1 MGGVGTPRRTLVK
14 VCGLTRLEDARAALD
29 AGADWLGFV
38 VAGESPRR
46 IGSAAAG
53 DIVASLPGAQAVA
66 VMVAPAPDEA
76 LAHAARIGAARVQLH
91 QVDPATWPGD
101 FPLPVIFA
109 IPVGPDGRI
118 AAPLPRAGTLV
129 LLDTA
134 HPTRAGGSGETFP
147 WEGAA
152 ALAATRDVMLAGGLG
167 ADNVERAIERVRP
180 FAVDASSR
188 LERAPGL
195 KDSDLVRGFVA
206 AVRRADAVRA

>member
-1 MGGVGTPRRTLVK
+1 MAGVGTPRRTLVK
-14 VCGLTRLEDARAALD
+14 VCGLTRLEDARTALD

-38 VAGESPRR
+38 IAGEGPRR
-46 IGSAAAG
+46 IDPGAAA
-53 DIVASLPGAQAVA
+53 DIVAALPSAYSVA

-76 LAHAARIGAARVQLH
+76 LGHATRAGAARIQLH
-91 QVDPATWPGD
+91 RVDPTTWPRD

-118 AAPLPRAGTLV
+118 VAPLPRPEALV

-134 HPTRAGGSGETFP
+134 HPLRAGGSGETFP
-147 WEGAA
+147 WEGAV
-152 ALAATRDVMLAGGLG
+152 ALAATREVMLAGGLG
-167 ADNVERAIERVRP
+167 PDNVERAIERVHP

-188 LERAPGL
+188 LERAPGI
-195 KDSDLVRGFVA
+195 KDADQMRRFVA